1 MFLIK
6 YVCCALFIAFCFSCA
21 PSGLKNENTGA
32 AAEVYVVRTDERPLD
47 DELKSFGSIS
57 YKTKTD
63 VTCMVGGTIV
73 SFFVKEG
80 DAVEKGQ
87 RLAQLRNVQLE
98 LQKEQSV
105 SALDAANAALKLA
118 YAKLREETLAAESR
132 LLAVEKSKMN
142 IVQKE
147 LESELLKN
155 TLSNKSRLH
164 ELGGVTDS
172 SLEQLKLQVRSMETE
187 IAILKKELDAQLLGF
202 RDEDLIKEGIV
213 PSPDLD
219 VRKKQLIAL
228 NTKSGGAE
236 LASVEAQVKTAGQQ
250 LTSVQKLIDELTIRA
265 PAAGIVGARYYENGE
280 YVKENEKLATLMD
293 TSSVFAVLSVQEQDA
308 VGFMQGTR
316 VSLFLPS
323 LGKSYES
330 VISEISPA
338 ADPQSGNFSIKTEI
352 DNKNGAIKPGMF
364 VRCEIERSAAKDMPC
379 IPESALLMSDEK
391 SGKIF
396 SVVNGYAVQKN
407 ILIKAHRDGFVWA
420 GGGLSAGEIII
431 DKPSPFL
438 REGQA
443 VRVKEL

>member
-1 MFLIK
+1 
-6 YVCCALFIAFCFSCA
+6 
-21 PSGLKNENTGA
+21 
-32 AAEVYVVRTDERPLD
+32 
-47 DELKSFGSIS
+47 
-57 YKTKTD
+57 
-63 VTCMVGGTIV
+63 
-73 SFFVKEG
+73 
-80 DAVEKGQ
+80 
-87 RLAQLRNVQLE
+87 
-98 LQKEQSV
+98 
-105 SALDAANAALKLA
+105 
-118 YAKLREETLAAESR
+118 
-132 LLAVEKSKMN
+132 
-142 IVQKE
+142 
-147 LESELLKN
+147 
-155 TLSNKSRLH
+155 
-164 ELGGVTDS
+164 
-172 SLEQLKLQVRSMETE
+172 METE
-187 IAILKKELDAQLLGF
+187 IAILKKELDALLLGF

-213 PSPDLD
+213 PSPDSD

-330 VISEISPA
+330 VIAEISPA

-443 VRVKEL
+443 VTVKEL